1 MNVVIN
7 KLATELNIPC
17 DIENVITS
25 YCYFAN
31 GYTVDQMKEIETEKQ
46 KPRNKFSRLRLK
58 LELSEW
64 YKYNVSVCWLRPTG
78 RGVYGKKNPYSVYGG
93 GTLYES
99 RLLKEYHLVAN
110 YINEKLTQG
119 EERRGR
125 KNELTVS

>member
-1 MNVVIN
+1 
-7 KLATELNIPC
+7 
-17 DIENVITS
+17 
-25 YCYFAN
+25 
-31 GYTVDQMKEIETEKQ
+31 
-46 KPRNKFSRLRLK
+46 
-58 LELSEW
+58 
-64 YKYNVSVCWLRPTG
+64 LRPTG